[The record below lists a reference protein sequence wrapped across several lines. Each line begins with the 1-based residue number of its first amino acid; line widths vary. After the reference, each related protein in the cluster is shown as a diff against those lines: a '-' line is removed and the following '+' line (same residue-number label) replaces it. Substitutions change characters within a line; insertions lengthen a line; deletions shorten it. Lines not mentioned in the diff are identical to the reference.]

1 LDSRPESK
9 FALDATAFYQGFHL
23 KSKSTCITSDLVF
36 DEISHIQRNFSILD
50 TLVSN
55 RRIMIFE
62 PDIMSLRLVR
72 DAAKQ
77 TGEERLTDADISI
90 LALAKG
96 NDATLV
102 TDDFAVCNLAN
113 ILSIKLLNLGT
124 KGIRDTRKWVKFCK
138 SCGRGY
144 APKHTICA
152 ICGNKL
158 SIRYK
163 KITKSEIT

>member
-1 LDSRPESK
+1 
-9 FALDATAFYQGFHL
+9 
-23 KSKSTCITSDLVF
+23 
-36 DEISHIQRNFSILD
+36 
-50 TLVSN
+50 
-55 RRIMIFE
+55 MIFE
-62 PDIMSLRLVR
+62 PDIMSLKLVR
-72 DAAKQ
+72 DTAKQ

-102 TDDFAVCNLAN
+102 TDDFAVCNLAK

-124 KGIRDTRKWVKFCK
+124 KGIRETRKWVKFCK

-144 APKHTICA
+144 APKYTICE

-163 KITKSEIT
+163 KMTNSDIT